1 MLCEP
6 VKQERVPPFSRFLDP
21 MADSI
26 PYSATTQYIASPA
39 QYYPTQHINHGPLHV
54 VSPPA
59 KSETTQ
65 QRKRPK
71 YTRSK
76 TGCLTCRVKKIK
88 CDETKPNCMRCTHG
102 QRDCTWPEGVPARKK
117 TTVRKDSTDIRPS
130 TASSSTSSTPPTRD
144 PTPPRRT
151 TIDLGLLPMASRRSS
166 DPYLQLHSMSAEPDP
181 SRRTYLTNDR
191 GSAYS
196 NATNPSILTMIPETS
211 YRYDQH
217 TYHNTASLQSS
228 RHILSAGFRPMN
240 HHQAINQWGPPESID
255 PYFSG
260 LSERALVAHAPPSD
274 SHTRY

>member
-1 MLCEP
+1 
-6 VKQERVPPFSRFLDP
+6 
-21 MADSI
+21 MADSM
-26 PYSATTQYIASPA
+26 PYPTTSTQYIPSA
-39 QYYPTQHINHGPLHV
+39 QYYLTQHVNHGTLHV
-54 VSPPA
+54 APPPPKPEA
-59 KSETTQ
+59 TQ

-117 TTVRKDSTDIRPS
+117 SVTRKDSIDARPS
-130 TASSSTSSTPPTRD
+130 TAGSSTSSTPPTRD
-144 PTPPRRT
+144 PTPPRRA

-166 DPYLQLHSMSAEPDP
+166 DPYLQLHPMPAESDP
-181 SRRTYLTNDR
+181 SRRTYLTGDR
-191 GSAYS
+191 TSAYS
-196 NATNPSILTMIPETS
+196 HANVLTMIPETTS

-217 TYHNTASLQSS
+217 AYPNTTASLQSS
-228 RHILSAGFRPMN
+228 RHLLTTGFRPMN
-240 HHQAINQWGPPESID
+240 HHQSVNQWGSTESID

-260 LSERALVAHAPPSD
+260 LPERALVGHAPQND